1 MARYVQG
8 GKTMNTYEA
17 RSKMSDLGHRAIAI
31 VERLSDG
38 SSASYEDRSS
48 LREMAVE
55 SRELLVEAG
64 FPGESVWRAVTRAS
78 LGVDTSLS
86 ASDGHFWNDLLL
98 DLSVGTSTLDD
109 LVSPHLTRD
118 ADFRIIG

>member
-1 MARYVQG
+1 
-8 GKTMNTYEA
+8 MNTYEA

-38 SSASYEDRSS
+38 SLASYEDRSS

-78 LGVDTSLS
+78 IGVDTSLS
-86 ASDGHFWNDLLL
+86 ASDNHFWNDLLME
-98 DLSVGTSTLDD
+98 LSGGTSTLDD